1 MREKF
6 VDHLKYDWPKGVKQ
20 DVKPFTEKSLAHL
33 PDLVQKHFIALG
45 LMGQEEIFN
54 AIIDW
59 DKAHTRFS
67 PTQKWVPVR
76 MTQLNAVDPC
86 MRFAWYLSK
95 KFGFLPVLSGLENL
109 CEGRYSLN
117 VSYLF
122 RQLACIPPKDQ
133 RTADVMPRARMALK
147 AAMVQ
152 VLAEVMLVPGLAL
165 HPSITWGKVDAREV
179 SARLTY
185 PSKPKVERAASPKDK
200 RVPEALQAAA
210 AVTKAQGPVEEEL
223 DFVEGRFFVDKH
235 GRMSRF
241 NCEKRPFSPD
251 GKEYL
256 HRPWQYSIEKYETGS
271 NVHFPI
277 EVKSSWQLDNGVYEH
292 FHGSIKSIRYNV
304 RPAAK
309 DAAAQENMQAQDTQ
323 NADVNGGQ
331 NPHDS

>member
-1 MREKF
+1 MREKL
-6 VDHLKYDWPKGVKQ
+6 VHYLKHDWPKGVKQ

-33 PDLVQKHFIALG
+33 PELVQKHFLALG

-54 AIIDW
+54 AIIEW

-95 KFGFLPVLSGLENL
+95 KFGLPVLSGLENL
-109 CEGRYSLN
+109 CDRQYSLN

-122 RQLACIPPKDQ
+122 RRLACIPQKDE
-133 RTADVMPRARMALK
+133 RPADVLPRARMALK

-152 VLAEVMLVPGLAL
+152 VLAEIMLVPGMAL
-165 HPSITWGKVDAREV
+165 HPSITWDKADAREV

-185 PSKPKVERAASPKDK
+185 PCKPKVEYAVPLKDK
-200 RVPEALQAAA
+200 RTPEALAAA
-210 AVTKAQGPVEEEL
+210 AAATQPEMPATDAEEET
-223 DFVEGRFFVDKH
+223 DFVEGRFFIDKH

-241 NCEKRPFSPD
+241 NCENRPFSAD
-251 GKEYL
+251 GTQYTP
-256 HRPWQYSIEKYETGS
+256 RPWQYSLEKFETGGK
-271 NVHFPI
+271 VHFPV
-277 EVKSSWQLDNGVYEH
+277 EVKCSWQLENGVYEH

-304 RPAAK
+304 RPSVKDVK
-309 DAAAQENMQAQDTQ
+309 DANDEKDVKAEKDTKD
-323 NADVNGGQ
+323 AK
-331 NPHDS
+331 